1 MSLNIT
7 EPEVLNQYFPDA
19 DADFHN
25 LVLEVID
32 QLVNLFPGATPVQ
45 IITLLS
51 ETDHNL
57 ITLIH
62 GLAAFYQNNDK
73 VTERISYLEEQLRAK
88 ENEITKLANQL
99 KEIEPS
105 PSPQLKVTPEK
116 PVTLFEANEHGTALE
131 TLKHL
136 IVASYNP
143 RVYLLVKEI
152 YRYWKQ
158 EMRMALRSEMHKRVG
173 QDRIIA
179 AFKEAFTQRE
189 KAVKTAG
196 LIHQLIYQ
204 EKREG
209 KIWVRPT
216 EFGEQ
221 VMALDAHYY
230 LPEAINHRFQLY
242 STHDKLNTTRIHLLN
257 AMINAQHEFS
267 NSTADKETL
276 ADACGIVPQ
285 NISIYVNEFVKMG
298 VIKRIPVT
306 MAVKRYYLRLHD
318 QEFIR
323 KCIDPK
329 LAAGV

>member
-1 MSLNIT
+1 LSLNIT
-7 EPEVLNQYFPDA
+7 EPEVFNQYFPNA
-19 DADFHN
+19 DEDFHN
-25 LVLEVID
+25 LILEVID
-32 QLVNLFPGATPVQ
+32 QLVNLFPGATPAQ

-62 GLAAFYQNNDK
+62 GLAAFYQTNDLVK
-73 VTERISYLEEQLRAK
+73 ERISHLEEQLRVK
-88 ENEITKLANQL
+88 DNEVANLANQL
-99 KEIEPS
+99 KEEELL
-105 PSPQLKVTPEK
+105 PSPQLKVIPEK
-116 PVTLFEANEHGTALE
+116 PAALFGSNEHGTALE

-136 IVASYNP
+136 IVATYNP

-152 YRYWKQ
+152 YQYWKQ
-158 EMRMALRSEMHKRVG
+158 ERRMVLRSEMHKRVG

-204 EKREG
+204 EKRQG

-221 VMALDAHYY
+221 VMEIDAHYY
-230 LPEAINHRFQLY
+230 LPEAINHRFQIY
-242 STHDKLNTTRIHLLN
+242 STHGKLNPTRRHLLN

-267 NSTADKETL
+267 NSIADKETL
-276 ADACGIVPQ
+276 AEACGIVPQ

-306 MAVKRYYLRLHD
+306 MAAKRYYLRLHD

-323 KCIDPK
+323 KCIEPK
-329 LAAGV
+329 LSAGV